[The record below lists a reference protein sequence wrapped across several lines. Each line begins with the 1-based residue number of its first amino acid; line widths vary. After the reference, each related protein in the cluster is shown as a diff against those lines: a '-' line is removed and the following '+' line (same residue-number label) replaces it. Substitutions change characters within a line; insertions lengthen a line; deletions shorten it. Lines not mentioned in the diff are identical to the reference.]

1 MDVKAKMKE
10 ALEKKKASQNQKTP
24 RSFDKVI
31 WKKKDTSECRRV
43 NFNK

>member
-1 MDVKAKMKE
+1 MDVKSSMKE
-10 ALEKKKASQNQKTP
+10 ALEKKKAQQKIKTP

-31 WKKKDTSECRRV
+31 GKKKDTSECRRV

>member
-1 MDVKAKMKE
+1 MDVKSKMKE
-10 ALEKKKASQNQKTP
+10 ALEKKKAGQGKKTP

-31 WKKKDTSECRRV
+31 GKKKDNSECRRV

>member
-1 MDVKAKMKE
+1 MDIKSKMRE
-10 ALEKKKASQNQKTP
+10 ALEKKKASQNKKTP

-31 WKKKDTSECRRV
+31 GKKKDTSECRRV

>member
-1 MDVKAKMKE
+1 MDVKASLKE
-10 ALEKKKASQNQKTP
+10 ALERKKSKSKEKTP

-31 WKKKDTSECRRV
+31 GKKKDTSACRRV